1 MNEKKLIGILGVKN
15 SGKDTAGSYL
25 IDNYGFT
32 KYAFGDPVKEICKT
46 LFSLSDEQL
55 EDRKLKE
62 TIDSRWGVSPRQMF
76 QRIGTEFGQFDLFK
90 LFPELRNKIKSRE
103 LWVKLFDEWMKKNK
117 ENKSNVVITDIRFK
131 HEVQFIKEKGGTI
144 IRIRRNTDNTDNH
157 ISETELNQIPKELID
172 FEIDNNY
179 ELVDLYSQID
189 SIIFIPF

>member
-1 MNEKKLIGILGVKN
+1 M
-15 SGKDTAGSYL
+15 
-25 IDNYGFT
+25 
-32 KYAFGDPVKEICKT
+32 KT

-62 TIDSRWGVSPRQMF
+62 TIDPRWGVSPRQMF

-131 HEVQFIKEKGGTI
+131 HEAKFIKEKGGTI
-144 IRIRRNTDNTDNH
+144 IRIRRNTDNIDNH